1 MDEIITLTIGGVD
14 VVFEPNEVAYNS
26 YINEM
31 AMDNKVAPSIGYV
44 RAIVSRDSKDA
55 LAAIL
60 KKPGAAIQIAAA
72 VNKQYAPEL
81 DIVVKK

>member
-14 VVFEPNEVAYNS
+14 VAFEPNEVAYNS

-31 AMDNKVAPSIGYV
+31 AMDNKVAPSIEYV

>member
-1 MDEIITLTIGGVD
+1 MDESITLTISGVD
-14 VVFEPNEVAYNS
+14 VVFEPNDVAYNS
-26 YINEM
+26 FINEM
-31 AMDNKVAPSIGYV
+31 AMDNKVTPSVEYV
-44 RAIVSRDSKDA
+44 RAIVSRESKDA
-55 LAAIL
+55 LNGIL

>member
-1 MDEIITLTIGGVD
+1 MNEMITLTIAGVD
-14 VVFEPNEVAYNS
+14 VVFEPNEVAYNA

-31 AMDNKVAPSIGYV
+31 AMDNKVTPSVEYV
-44 RAIVSRDSKDA
+44 RSIVARESKEA
-55 LAAIL
+55 LSAIL

>member
-1 MDEIITLTIGGVD
+1 MDESITLTISGVD

-26 YINEM
+26 FINEM
-31 AMDNKVAPSIGYV
+31 AMDNKVTPSVEYV
-44 RAIVSRDSKDA
+44 RAIVSRESKD
-55 LAAIL
+55 IL

>member
-1 MDEIITLTIGGVD
+1 MEETITLTIGGVD
-14 VVFEPNEVAYNS
+14 IVFEPNEVAYNS

-31 AMDNKVAPSIGYV
+31 AMDNKIAPSIEYV

>member
-14 VVFEPNEVAYNS
+14 VVFEPNDVAYNS

-31 AMDNKVAPSIGYV
+31 AMDNKVAPSIEYV

>member
-14 VVFEPNEVAYNS
+14 IVFEPNEVAYNS

-31 AMDNKVAPSIGYV
+31 AMDNKIAPSIEYV